1 MTKVDVSKISP
12 RAVDA
17 MRRSGQWDA
26 MLRDVNASAAY
37 NPTRIYV
44 AESRWQGQL
53 WHVIVRSRLDVL
65 GPTTTVERA
74 YYVRK

>member
-1 MTKVDVSKISP
+1 MTKVDVRKISP

-17 MRRSGQWDA
+17 MRRSGQWDT

-37 NPTRIYV
+37 NPTRVYR
-44 AESRWQGQL
+44 AESWWAGQVWQ
-53 WHVIVRSRLDVL
+53 VVVRSRLPVL
-65 GPTTTVERA
+65 GPSDVVEGI